1 MKTHNRWF
9 ILCACFIVNIMI
21 GSAYAWSV
29 FASALQA
36 SPFYLSAPQ
45 TTLAF
50 NLSLGLVPL
59 AMIVAGKLNTK
70 IGIKATILIGGLFF
84 GAGFALAN
92 FMPIGA
98 PGSPANPL
106 VLYLTYGTM
115 GGIGIGLVYGSVV
128 ANSISWFPDKRGMAG
143 GIAAGGFG
151 LGAVL
156 FAPIFEPVIANIGP
170 QQTFLIFGII
180 TGTIVVIG
188 SFFIDRPPVGYMPEG
203 WSPPAVGATGSTNAD
218 LDIAQMLKT
227 PRFYILW
234 TMYALACISG
244 LMIISQASPITQIA
258 LGYEVGSAATVGATA
273 VFFLGLAN
281 TGGRFLWGAVSDKI
295 GRYPTVITMYAVT
308 IGGLLI
314 LSFAASLA
322 SVIIGLV
329 AVGLCFGGFLGVYP
343 SICAESF
350 GTKHLGMNY
359 GVLFISFGVAAFVGP
374 QIAATIRV
382 STGAYTNAFI
392 ATILMSAVAI
402 VITILY
408 WISIKKKKNLSDKL
422 NEHLGVKY
430 NSGVLK
436 PDYKVK

>member
-9 ILCACFIVNIMI
+9 IIFASFIVNIMI

-59 AMIVAGKLNTK
+59 AMIVAGKLHGK
-70 IGIKATILIGGLFF
+70 VGIKTTILIGGLFF

-92 FMPIGA
+92 FMPTGT
-98 PGSPANPL
+98 SYNPANPL
-106 VLYLTYGTM
+106 ILFLTYGTM
-115 GGIGIGLVYGSVV
+115 GGIGIGLVYGSTV
-128 ANSISWFPDKRGMAG
+128 ANSVSWFPDKRGLAG

-156 FAPIFEPVIANIGP
+156 FAPIFGPIIGNIGP
-170 QQTFLIFGII
+170 QQTFLVFGII
-180 TGTIVVIG
+180 IGLIVVMG
-188 SFFIDRPPVGYMPEG
+188 SFFIDRPPTGYKPEG
-203 WSPPAVGATGSTNAD
+203 WSSPIIGVVGSANSD
-218 LDIAQMLKT
+218 LNVSEMLKT

-234 TMYALACISG
+234 IMYTLACISG

-258 LGYEVGSAATVGATA
+258 LGYEVGTAAAIGATA

-281 TGGRFLWGAVSDKI
+281 TGGRFLWGAISDRI
-295 GRYPTVITMYAVT
+295 GRYPTLITMYAVT

-314 LSFAASLA
+314 LSFAISL
-322 SVIIGLV
+322 SLVIIGLI

-359 GVLFISFGVAAFVGP
+359 GVLFIAFGVAAFVGP

-382 STGAYTNAFI
+382 ATGIYTSAFI
-392 ATILMSAVAI
+392 ATIIMSASAI
-402 VITILY
+402 LITIFY
-408 WISIKKKKNLSDKL
+408 WISMKRKKNLP
-422 NEHLGVKY
+422 N
-430 NSGVLK
+430 
-436 PDYKVK
+436 